1 MRFNFDWA
9 GFASGVVVEAAPAVV
24 FGFDDK
30 ATLDRVAVDVL
41 HLFDVFLNAGN
52 VEVVIAPL
60 PKLLLVGGSSQFT
73 DEELEKII
81 VDALKKEERERKKGH
96 VSNAD

>member
-1 MRFNFDWA
+1 M
-9 GFASGVVVEAAPAVV
+9 AALQSKDPERTYA
-24 FGFDDK
+24 
-30 ATLDRVAVDVL
+30 
-41 HLFDVFLNAGN
+41 
-52 VEVVIAPL
+52 
-60 PKLLLVGGSSQFT
+60 SQFT